1 MLTNLLVTGFG
12 PFDTVE
18 TNTSELIVH
27 ELQNFPLERDGFCLR
42 TRIFPVIYETA
53 SEEIMETILK
63 TSPEIFIMIGVSVT
77 AKELQLEQVARN
89 LDCSETFDN
98 QNVARKNHRILDDG
112 PDQYLTSLP
121 LDEYT
126 AVLKQAGI
134 PTRVSNH
141 AGGFL
146 CNHYYYRACHH
157 FAVASIDCICL
168 FVHVPNLVNGETIPL
183 HITKLTVSGAAN
195 GILLLA
201 QQIKERTISNE
212 TMG

>member
-77 AKELQLEQVARN
+77 AKELQLEQVAQN

-98 QNVARKNHRILDDG
+98 QNVARKNLRILDDG
-112 PDQYLTSLP
+112 PDQYHTSLP

-157 FAVASIDCICL
+157 FATMPADCVCL
-168 FVHVPNLVNGETIPL
+168 FVHVPHLANGG
-183 HITKLTVSGAAN
+183 HASHQNSKLSVSGAAK
-195 GILLLA
+195 GILLLVRH
-201 QQIKERTISNE
+201 IKKSMIP
-212 TMG
+212 

>member
-18 TNTSELIVH
+18 TNTSELIVR

-53 SEEIMETILK
+53 SEEITETILN
-63 TSPEIFIMIGVSVT
+63 TSPDILIMIGVSKTV
-77 AKELQLEQVARN
+77 KEMRLENIARN

-98 QNVARKNHRILDDG
+98 QNVTRKNLRILDDG
-112 PDQYLTSLP
+112 PDQYRISLP
-121 LDEYT
+121 LDEY
-126 AVLKQAGI
+126 AAILKQAGV
-134 PTRVSNH
+134 PACVSND

-157 FAVASIDCICL
+157 FATIPADCVCL
-168 FVHVPNLVNGETIPL
+168 FVHVPHLANGGHASHQNSKLSISDA
-183 HITKLTVSGAAN
+183 TK

-201 QQIKERTISNE
+201 QHIKESMISFD
-212 TMG
+212 TAS